1 MRTCKSVRF
10 PPYSRVKKRRHGP
23 FGGKRTILFVRG
35 SGGTQCAERV
45 RLAEGVPTKHSVRT
59 GKNQLYEETKDFLT
73 PEVLLKMMKEQSRIK
88 QSKNELKL
96 YRSTHEFSTQATLS
110 LQVRGKN

>member
-45 RLAEGVPTKHSVRT
+45 RLAEGDIYVIKGLRLRLRLDIYERGTHVRDPKTK
-59 GKNQLYEETKDFLT
+59 
-73 PEVLLKMMKEQSRIK
+73 LL
-88 QSKNELKL
+88 
-96 YRSTHEFSTQATLS
+96 
-110 LQVRGKN
+110 